1 MDPFAFLNE
10 SINKMPSV
18 GRATL
23 EAIPSYEEAVQ
34 MGVDF
39 LPFPLN
45 LLHNNALNKSA
56 VPDVGASQG
65 FVTPNA
71 SAKYYAGEKYGYQS
85 PESYKEIFGGYPRSY
100 REIQKAQLDETA
112 KQQAKEEQT
121 KEQNE
126 LEDLVLGA
134 QKDGKFYAGKDYGY
148 QSAPS
153 YKVVRGAFP
162 TGYIEPGKK
171 SPTVLNTPASKGS
184 ESTSIT
190 GQTKNPPML
199 PPELLELTREG
210 RLAVATEKAKDF
222 ERQQQILALYERGSL
237 EKSRLNTQRQV
248 ELENIKA
255 WRDISQTQ
263 IEAQTRSAALTAS
276 LMTALQQPNVNFMGE
291 ISNAFNAGAAP
302 FSARVRTRA

>member
-1 MDPFAFLNE
+1 MDPFAFLNDRLE
-10 SINKMPSV
+10 ELPGVGSSV
-18 GRATL
+18 L
-23 EAIPSYEEAVQ
+23 ERLKSLDIGGGA
-34 MGVDF
+34 F
-39 LPFPLN
+39 LPDPFSADLGS
-45 LLHNNALNKSA
+45 LFASKSA
-56 VPDVGASQG
+56 VPDVGAPQG
-65 FVTPNA
+65 VVTPNA
-71 SAKYYAGEKYGYQS
+71 DAKYYAGEKYGYQS
-85 PESYKEIFGGYPRSY
+85 PESYKKVHGGYPRSY
-100 REIQKAQLDETA
+100 REIQKAQLDEAA
-112 KQQAKEEQT
+112 KQQAQEEQKT
-121 KEQNE
+121 
-126 LEDLVLGA
+126 LEDLILGA

-153 YKVVRGAFP
+153 YKVIRGAFP
-162 TGYIEPGKK
+162 SGYTEPGKK
-171 SPTVLNTPASKGS
+171 GPTVLNAPAAKGS

-190 GQTKNPPML
+190 GQTQKPPAL

-210 RLAVATEKAKDF
+210 RLAVATERAKDF
-222 ERQQQILALYERGSL
+222 ERQQQIAAQYERGSL

-291 ISNAFNAGAAP
+291 LSNAFNTGAAP

>member
-18 GRATL
+18 GRAAL

-34 MGVDF
+34 MGIDF

-45 LLHNNALNKSA
+45 LLNNNALNKSA
-56 VPDVGASQG
+56 VPDVGAPQG

-71 SAKYYAGEKYGYQS
+71 DAKYYAGEKYGYQS
-85 PESYKEIFGGYPRSY
+85 PESYKKVHGGYPRSY
-100 REIQKAQLDETA
+100 REIQKAQLDEAA
-112 KQQAKEEQT
+112 KQQAQEEQ
-121 KEQNE
+121 KE
-126 LEDLVLGA
+126 LEALIGA

-153 YKVVRGAFP
+153 YKVIRGAFP
-162 TGYIEPGKK
+162 TGYTEPGKK
-171 SPTVLNTPASKGS
+171 SPTVLNAPASKGS
-184 ESTSIT
+184 DSTNIAD
-190 GQTKNPPML
+190 QTQKDPKL
-199 PPELLELTREG
+199 TSLRELSREQF
-210 RLAVATEKAKDF
+210 LNIAAEKVKDF
-222 ERQQQILALYERGSL
+222 ERQKEILSL
-237 EKSRLNTQRQV
+237 FDRSAQEKSILNTQRQV

-276 LMTALQQPNVNFMGE
+276 LMTALQQPNVNFMNALSE
-291 ISNAFNAGAAP
+291 AFNAGAAP

>member
-1 MDPFAFLNE
+1 MDPFAFLNDRLE
-10 SINKMPSV
+10 ELPGVGSSV
-18 GRATL
+18 L
-23 EAIPSYEEAVQ
+23 ERLKSLDIGGGA
-34 MGVDF
+34 F
-39 LPFPLN
+39 LPDPFSADLGS
-45 LLHNNALNKSA
+45 LFASKSA
-56 VPDVGASQG
+56 VPDVGAPQG

-71 SAKYYAGEKYGYQS
+71 DAKYYAGENYGYQS
-85 PESYKEIFGGYPRSY
+85 PESYKKVFGGYPRSY
-100 REIQKAQLDETA
+100 REIQKAQLDEAA
-112 KQQAKEEQT
+112 KQQAQEEQT
-121 KEQNE
+121 KEQKE
-126 LEDLVLGA
+126 LEALIGA

-153 YKVVRGAFP
+153 YKVITGAFP
-162 TGYIEPGKK
+162 TGYTEPGKK
-171 SPTVLNTPASKGS
+171 GPTVLNAPASKGS

-190 GQTKNPPML
+190 GQTQKPPAL

-210 RLAVATEKAKDF
+210 RLAVATERAKDF
-222 ERQQQILALYERGSL
+222 ERQQQIAAQYERGSL

-276 LMTALQQPNVNFMGE
+276 LMTALQQPNVNFMGA
-291 ISNAFNAGAAP
+291 ISEAFNAGAAP

>member
-18 GRATL
+18 GRTAL

-34 MGVDF
+34 MGIDF

-45 LLHNNALNKSA
+45 LLNNNALNKSA
-56 VPDVGASQG
+56 VPDVGAPQG

-71 SAKYYAGEKYGYQS
+71 DAKYYAGPKYGYQS
-85 PESYKEIFGGYPRSY
+85 PESYKKVHGGYPRSY
-100 REIQKAQLDETA
+100 REIQKAQLDEAA
-112 KQQAKEEQT
+112 KQQAQEEQKT
-121 KEQNE
+121 
-126 LEDLVLGA
+126 LEDLILGA

-153 YKVVRGAFP
+153 YKVIRGAFP
-162 TGYIEPGKK
+162 SGYTEPGKK
-171 SPTVLNTPASKGS
+171 GPTVLDKPASKGS
-184 ESTSIT
+184 DSTSIT
-190 GQTKNPPML
+190 GQTKNPPKL
-199 PPELLELTREG
+199 TSLRELSREHYLNIAAE
-210 RLAVATEKAKDF
+210 RVKDF
-222 ERQQQILALYERGSL
+222 ERQKEILSL
-237 EKSRLNTQRQV
+237 SDRSAQEKSRLNTQRQV

-276 LMTALQQPNVNFMGE
+276 LMTALQQPNVNFMNA
-291 ISNAFNAGAAP
+291 ISDAFNAGAAP

>member
-1 MDPFAFLNE
+1 MDPFAFLNDRLE
-10 SINKMPSV
+10 ELPGVGSSV
-18 GRATL
+18 L
-23 EAIPSYEEAVQ
+23 ERLKSLDIGGGA
-34 MGVDF
+34 F
-39 LPFPLN
+39 LPDPFSADLGS
-45 LLHNNALNKSA
+45 LFASKSA
-56 VPDVGASQG
+56 VPDVGAPQG

-71 SAKYYAGEKYGYQS
+71 DAKYYAGEKYGYQS
-85 PESYKEIFGGYPRSY
+85 PESYKKVHGGYPRSY
-100 REIQKAQLDETA
+100 REIQKAQLDEAA
-112 KQQAKEEQT
+112 KQQAQEEQKT
-121 KEQNE
+121 
-126 LEDLVLGA
+126 LEDLILGA

-153 YKVVRGAFP
+153 YKVIRGAFP
-162 TGYIEPGKK
+162 SGYTEPGKK
-171 SPTVLNTPASKGS
+171 GPTVLNAPASKGS

-190 GQTKNPPML
+190 GQTQKPPIISPDLERIQDKNIAA
-199 PPELLELTREG
+199 LLEREA
-210 RLAVATEKAKDF
+210 LNFA
-222 ERQQQILALYERGSL
+222 RQQQIASQYDRSAQ

-291 ISNAFNAGAAP
+291 LSNAFNTGAAP

>member
-45 LLHNNALNKSA
+45 LLHNNALNKPA

-85 PESYKEIFGGYPRSY
+85 PESYKKVFGGYPRSY
-100 REIQKAQLDETA
+100 REIQKAQLDEEA
-112 KQQAKEEQT
+112 KQQAQEK
-121 KEQNE
+121 QNE

-153 YKVVRGAFP
+153 YKVIRGAFP

-171 SPTVLNTPASKGS
+171 SPTVLNAPASKGS

-199 PPELLELTREG
+199 PPELLELVREE
-210 RLAVATEKAKDF
+210 RLVVATEKAKDF
-222 ERQQQILALYERGSL
+222 ERQQQIAAQYERGSL
-237 EKSRLNTQRQV
+237 EKSRLNTQRLR

-255 WRDISQTQ
+255 WRDISQTK
-263 IEAQTRSAALTAS
+263 IEAQTRSAALYAS
-276 LMTALQQPNVNFMGE
+276 LMSALQQPNVNFMGALSE
-291 ISNAFNAGAAP
+291 AFNAGAAP

>member
-34 MGVDF
+34 MGIDF

-45 LLHNNALNKSA
+45 LLNNNALNKSA
-56 VPDVGASQG
+56 VPDVGAPQG

-85 PESYKEIFGGYPRSY
+85 PESYKEVFGGYPRSY
-100 REIQKAQLDETA
+100 REIQKAQLDEAA
-112 KQQAKEEQT
+112 KQQAQEEQKT
-121 KEQNE
+121 S
-126 LEDLVLGA
+126 EDLILGA

-153 YKVVRGAFP
+153 YKVIRGAFP
-162 TGYIEPGKK
+162 TGYTEPGKK
-171 SPTVLNTPASKGS
+171 GPTELNAPASKGS
-184 ESTSIT
+184 DSTNIA
-190 GQTKNPPML
+190 GQTQKPPIISPDLERIQDKNIAA
-199 PPELLELTREG
+199 LLEREA
-210 RLAVATEKAKDF
+210 LNFA
-222 ERQQQILALYERGSL
+222 RQQQIASQYDRSAQ

-276 LMTALQQPNVNFMGE
+276 LMTALQQPNVNFMGA
-291 ISNAFNAGAAP
+291 ISEAFNAGAAP

>member
-34 MGVDF
+34 MGIDF

-45 LLHNNALNKSA
+45 LLNNNALNKSA
-56 VPDVGASQG
+56 VPDVGAPQG

-71 SAKYYAGEKYGYQS
+71 DAKYYAGEKYGYQS
-85 PESYKEIFGGYPRSY
+85 PESYKKVYGGYPRSY
-100 REIQKAQLDETA
+100 REIQKAQLDEAA
-112 KQQAKEEQT
+112 KQQAQEEQ
-121 KEQNE
+121 KE
-126 LEDLVLGA
+126 LEALIGA

-153 YKVVRGAFP
+153 YKVIRGAFP
-162 TGYIEPGKK
+162 TGYTEPGKK
-171 SPTVLNTPASKGS
+171 GPTVLDKPASKGS
-184 ESTSIT
+184 DSTNIAD
-190 GQTKNPPML
+190 QTQKDPKL
-199 PPELLELTREG
+199 TSLRELSREG
-210 RLAVATEKAKDF
+210 RLAVATERAKDF
-222 ERQQQILALYERGSL
+222 ERQQQIAAQYERGSL
-237 EKSRLNTQRQV
+237 EKSRLNSQRQV

-276 LMTALQQPNVNFMGE
+276 LMTALQQPNVNFMGA
-291 ISNAFNAGAAP
+291 ISEAFNAGAAP

>member
-34 MGVDF
+34 MGIDF

-45 LLHNNALNKSA
+45 LLNNNALNKSA
-56 VPDVGASQG
+56 VPDVGAPQG

-71 SAKYYAGEKYGYQS
+71 DAKYYAGEKYGYQS
-85 PESYKEIFGGYPRSY
+85 PESYKKVHGGYPRSY
-100 REIQKAQLDETA
+100 REIQKAQLDEAA
-112 KQQAKEEQT
+112 KQQAQEEQ
-121 KEQNE
+121 KE
-126 LEDLVLGA
+126 LEALIGA

-153 YKVVRGAFP
+153 YKVIRGAFP
-162 TGYIEPGKK
+162 TGYTEPGKK
-171 SPTVLNTPASKGS
+171 SSTVLNAPASKGS
-184 ESTSIT
+184 DSTNIAD
-190 GQTKNPPML
+190 QTQKDPKL
-199 PPELLELTREG
+199 TSLRELSREG
-210 RLAVATEKAKDF
+210 RLAVATERAKDF
-222 ERQQQILALYERGSL
+222 ERQKEILSL
-237 EKSRLNTQRQV
+237 FDRSAQEKSILNTQRQV

-276 LMTALQQPNVNFMGE
+276 LMTALQQPNVNFMGA
-291 ISNAFNAGAAP
+291 ISEAFNAGAAP

>member
-56 VPDVGASQG
+56 VPDVGAPQG

-71 SAKYYAGEKYGYQS
+71 DAKYYAGEKYGYQS
-85 PESYKEIFGGYPRSY
+85 PESYKKVHGGYPRSY
-100 REIQKAQLDETA
+100 REVQKAQLDEAA
-112 KQQAKEEQT
+112 KQQAQEEQKT
-121 KEQNE
+121 
-126 LEDLVLGA
+126 LEDLILGA

-153 YKVVRGAFP
+153 YKVIRGAFP

-171 SPTVLNTPASKGS
+171 SPTVLNAPASKGS

-199 PPELLELTREG
+199 PPELLELVREE
-210 RLAVATEKAKDF
+210 RLVVATEKAKDF
-222 ERQQQILALYERGSL
+222 ERQQQIAAQYERGSL
-237 EKSRLNTQRQV
+237 EKSRLNTQRLR

-276 LMTALQQPNVNFMGE
+276 LMTALQQPNVNFMGALSE
-291 ISNAFNAGAAP
+291 AFNAGAAP

>member
-1 MDPFAFLNE
+1 MDPFAFLNDRLGE
-10 SINKMPSV
+10 LPGVGSSV
-18 GRATL
+18 L
-23 EAIPSYEEAVQ
+23 ERLKSLDIGGGA
-34 MGVDF
+34 F
-39 LPFPLN
+39 LPDPFSADLGS
-45 LLHNNALNKSA
+45 LFASKSA
-56 VPDVGASQG
+56 VPDVGAPQG

-71 SAKYYAGEKYGYQS
+71 DAKYYAGEKYGYQS
-85 PESYKEIFGGYPRSY
+85 PESYKKVFGGYPRSY
-100 REIQKAQLDETA
+100 REIQKAQLDEAA
-112 KQQAKEEQT
+112 KQQAQEEQKT
-121 KEQNE
+121 
-126 LEDLVLGA
+126 LEDLILGA

-153 YKVVRGAFP
+153 YKVIRGAFP
-162 TGYIEPGKK
+162 SGYTEPGKK
-171 SPTVLNTPASKGS
+171 GPTVLNAPASKGS

-190 GQTKNPPML
+190 GQTQKPPAL

-210 RLAVATEKAKDF
+210 RLAVATERAKDF
-222 ERQQQILALYERGSL
+222 ERQQQIAAQYERGSL

-276 LMTALQQPNVNFMGE
+276 LMTALQQPNVNFMGA
-291 ISNAFNAGAAP
+291 ISEAFNAGAAP

>member
-34 MGVDF
+34 TGIDF

-56 VPDVGASQG
+56 VPDVGAPQG

-71 SAKYYAGEKYGYQS
+71 DAKYYAGENYGYQS
-85 PESYKEIFGGYPRSY
+85 PESYKEVFGGYPRSY
-100 REIQKAQLDETA
+100 REIQKAQLAEAA
-112 KQQAKEEQT
+112 KQQAQEEQKT
-121 KEQNE
+121 S
-126 LEDLVLGA
+126 EDLILGA

-153 YKVVRGAFP
+153 YKVIRGAFP
-162 TGYIEPGKK
+162 SGYTEPGKK
-171 SPTVLNTPASKGS
+171 GPTVLNAPASKGS

-190 GQTKNPPML
+190 GQTQKPPAL

-210 RLAVATEKAKDF
+210 RLAVATERAKDF
-222 ERQQQILALYERGSL
+222 ERQKEILSL
-237 EKSRLNTQRQV
+237 SDRSAQEKSILNTQRQV

-255 WRDISQTQ
+255 WRDKSIA
-263 IEAQTRSAALTAS
+263 EMEMRTRSAALTAS
-276 LMTALQQPNVNFMGE
+276 LLTALQRPDVPIMNALSE
-291 ISNAFNAGAAP
+291 AFNAGAAP

>member
-34 MGVDF
+34 TGIDF

-56 VPDVGASQG
+56 VPDVGAPQG

-71 SAKYYAGEKYGYQS
+71 DAKYYAGPKYGYQS
-85 PESYKEIFGGYPRSY
+85 PESYKEVHGGYPRSY
-100 REIQKAQLDETA
+100 REIQKAQLDEAA
-112 KQQAKEEQT
+112 KQQAQEEQT
-121 KEQNE
+121 KEQKE
-126 LEDLVLGA
+126 LEDLILGA
-134 QKDGKFYAGKDYGY
+134 QKDGKFYAGKEYGY

-153 YKVVRGAFP
+153 YKAVRGAFP
-162 TGYIEPGKK
+162 AGYTEPGKK
-171 SPTVLNTPASKGS
+171 SPTVLNAPASKGS
-184 ESTSIT
+184 DSTNIV
-190 GQTKNPPML
+190 GQTQKPPAL

-210 RLAVATEKAKDF
+210 RLAVATERAKDF
-222 ERQQQILALYERGSL
+222 ERQQQIAAQYERGAL
-237 EKSRLNTQRQV
+237 EKSRLNKQSQI

-276 LMTALQQPNVNFMGE
+276 LMTALQQPNVNFMNA
-291 ISNAFNAGAAP
+291 ISDAFNAGAAP

>member
-23 EAIPSYEEAVQ
+23 EAIPNYEEAVQ
-34 MGVDF
+34 TGIDF

-56 VPDVGASQG
+56 VPDVGAPQG

-71 SAKYYAGEKYGYQS
+71 DAKYYAGPKYGYQS
-85 PESYKEIFGGYPRSY
+85 PESYKGVHGGYPRSY
-100 REIQKAQLDETA
+100 REIQKAQLDEAA
-112 KQQAKEEQT
+112 KQQAQEEQT
-121 KEQNE
+121 KEQKE
-126 LEDLVLGA
+126 LEDLILGA

-153 YKVVRGAFP
+153 YKAVRGAFP
-162 TGYIEPGKK
+162 AGYTEPGKK
-171 SPTVLNTPASKGS
+171 GPTELNAPASKGS
-184 ESTSIT
+184 DSTNIAD
-190 GQTKNPPML
+190 QTQKDPKL
-199 PPELLELTREG
+199 TSLTELSREQF
-210 RLAVATEKAKDF
+210 LNIVTERAKDF
-222 ERQQQILALYERGSL
+222 ERQKEILSL
-237 EKSRLNTQRQV
+237 SDRSAQEKSRLNTQRQV

-276 LMTALQQPNVNFMGE
+276 LMTALQQPNVNFMNALSE
-291 ISNAFNAGAAP
+291 AFNAGAAP

>member
-1 MDPFAFLNE
+1 MDPFTFLNE
-10 SINKMPSV
+10 SINKLPSM

-56 VPDVGASQG
+56 VPDVGAPQG

-71 SAKYYAGEKYGYQS
+71 SAKYYAGPKYGYQS
-85 PESYKEIFGGYPRSY
+85 PESYKEVFGGYPRSY
-100 REIQKAQLDETA
+100 REIQKAQLDEEA
-112 KQQAKEEQT
+112 KQQAQEK
-121 KEQNE
+121 QNE

-153 YKVVRGAFP
+153 YKVIRGAFP

-171 SPTVLNTPASKGS
+171 DPTVLNAPASKGS

-199 PPELLELTREG
+199 PPELLEIAREG
-210 RLAVATEKAKDF
+210 RLAAATEKAKDF
-222 ERQQQILALYERGSL
+222 ERQQQIAAQYERGSL
-237 EKSRLNTQRQV
+237 EKSRLNTQRLR

-276 LMTALQQPNVNFMGE
+276 LMTALQQPNVNFMGALSE
-291 ISNAFNAGAAP
+291 AFNAGAAP

>member
-1 MDPFAFLNE
+1 MDPFAFLNDRLGE
-10 SINKMPSV
+10 LPGVGSSV
-18 GRATL
+18 L
-23 EAIPSYEEAVQ
+23 ERLKSLDIGGGA
-34 MGVDF
+34 F
-39 LPFPLN
+39 LPDPFSADLGS
-45 LLHNNALNKSA
+45 LFASKSA
-56 VPDVGASQG
+56 VPDVGAPQG

-71 SAKYYAGEKYGYQS
+71 DAKYYAGENYGYQS
-85 PESYKEIFGGYPRSY
+85 PESYKKVFGGYPRSY
-100 REIQKAQLDETA
+100 REVQKAQLDEAA
-112 KQQAKEEQT
+112 KQQAQEEQKT
-121 KEQNE
+121 
-126 LEDLVLGA
+126 LEDLILGA

-153 YKVVRGAFP
+153 YKAVRGAFP
-162 TGYIEPGKK
+162 AGYTEPGKK
-171 SPTVLNTPASKGS
+171 GPTVLNAPASKGS

-190 GQTKNPPML
+190 GQTQKPPAL

-210 RLAVATEKAKDF
+210 RLAVATERAKDF
-222 ERQQQILALYERGSL
+222 ERQQQIAAQYERGSL

-276 LMTALQQPNVNFMGE
+276 LMTALQQPNVNFMGA
-291 ISNAFNAGAAP
+291 ISEAFNAGAAP

>member
-18 GRATL
+18 GRETL
-23 EAIPSYEEAVQ
+23 EAIPSYEEAVK
-34 MGVDF
+34 MGVEV

-45 LLHNNALNKSA
+45 LLSNNVLNKSA
-56 VPDVGASQG
+56 VPDVGAPQG

-71 SAKYYAGEKYGYQS
+71 DAKYYANEKYGYQS
-85 PESYKEIFGGYPRSY
+85 PESYKKIYGAYPRSY
-100 REIQKAQLDETA
+100 REIQKAQLDEAA

-121 KEQNE
+121 KEQKALEE
-126 LEDLVLGA
+126 LILGA

-153 YKVVRGAFP
+153 YKVVTGAFP
-162 TGYIEPGKK
+162 TGYTEPGKK
-171 SPTVLNTPASKGS
+171 KPTVLNTPASTGS
-184 ESTSIT
+184 ESTSIP
-190 GQTKNPPML
+190 GQTKNPPSL
-199 PPELLELTREG
+199 PPELIDLTREG
-210 RLAVATEKAKDF
+210 RAAVAAERAKDF
-222 ERQQQILALYERGSL
+222 ERQQQIAAQYERGSL

-276 LMTALQQPNVNFMGE
+276 LMTALQQPNVNFMGA
-291 ISNAFNAGAAP
+291 ISEAFNAGAAP